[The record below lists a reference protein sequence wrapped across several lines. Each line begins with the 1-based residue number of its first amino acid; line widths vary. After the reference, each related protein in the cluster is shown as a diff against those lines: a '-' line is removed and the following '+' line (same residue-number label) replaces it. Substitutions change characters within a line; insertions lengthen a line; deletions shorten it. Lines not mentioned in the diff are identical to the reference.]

1 MARRVPLSRLSQRQ
15 QLTRRQRMSRWQRE
29 RRQQAFIVT
38 IFTAVLLSAV
48 GLVAWAASER
58 YYEQNLAPAVTV
70 DGRIVPMREFQR
82 QLDLELVRFYQEYGV
97 PPGFENDPELL
108 QQKAQYETLALE
120 RLIEQR
126 ILDAEAKAAGYE
138 PAADEVETQYAV
150 EFAEYRVRHILIEV
164 PEDAEDKEL
173 AELNAAAKARFVL
186 NELRVAPMD
195 QDLWNKLAA
204 EHSSDPGSQFSGGE
218 LGFAP
223 SGQYVTEFADA
234 LRTLEIGQVSDLVKT
249 QFGYHIIQVQEERE
263 PSENELVQRYLT
275 SGFTEADLRERAR
288 YDALRREF
296 ERRAKAEAVTSPTE
310 QVHLAAILVHIP
322 LPTAESFDAFSAAL
336 QKQTDVRNALQ
347 AGTDFAEIA
356 TQYSDDTASKEKGGD
371 IGWVARGMIV
381 EPAAEKRVFE
391 TEPGKVAEPI
401 TLGTTQWIVY
411 KVLEKEASRDLDE
424 DQTKRISDSAYQYWL
439 EQEKLEHGVDKHILE
454 F

>member
-1 MARRVPLSRLSQRQ
+1 
-15 QLTRRQRMSRWQRE
+15 MSRWQRE
-29 RRQQAFIVT
+29 RRQQAVIVT
-38 IFTAVLLSAV
+38 VFTAVLLSAV

-58 YYEQNLAPAVTV
+58 YYDENLAPAVTV

-82 QLDLELVRFYQEYGV
+82 RLDFELVKFYHDFGV

-120 RLIEQR
+120 RIIEQR
-126 ILDAEAKAAGYE
+126 ILDAEAKEAGYQ
-138 PAADEVETQYAV
+138 PPADELETQYAV
-150 EFAEYRVRHILIEV
+150 EFGEYRVRHILIEV
-164 PEDAEDKEL
+164 PADAEDKEL

-204 EHSSDPGSQFSGGE
+204 EHSNDPGSQFSGGE

-249 QFGYHIIQVQEERE
+249 QFGYHIIQVQEKRE
-263 PSENELVQRYLT
+263 PSENELVQRYLS
-275 SGFTEADLRERAR
+275 SGFTETDLREQAR

-296 ERRAKAEAVTSPTE
+296 ERRAKAASVTSPTE

-322 LPTAESFDAFSAAL
+322 LPTAQSFDAFSAAL
-336 QKQTDVRNALQ
+336 QKQTDVRNAID

-356 TQYSDDTASKEKGGD
+356 KQYSDDAESKEKGGD

-381 EPAAEKRVFE
+381 EPAAEERAFG
-391 TEPGKVAEPI
+391 TEPGKVAAPI
-401 TLGTTQWIVY
+401 TLSTTQWIVY

-424 DQTKRISDSAYQYWL
+424 DQTKRISENAYQYWL
-439 EQEKLEHGVDKHILE
+439 ERQKLEHGVDKHILE

>member
-1 MARRVPLSRLSQRQ
+1 
-15 QLTRRQRMSRWQRE
+15 MSRWQRE
-29 RRQQAFIVT
+29 RRQQAVIVT
-38 IFTAVLLSAV
+38 VFTAVLLSAV

-58 YYEQNLAPAVTV
+58 YYEENLAPAVSI
-70 DGRIVPMREFQR
+70 DGRIIPMREFQR

-126 ILDAEAKAAGYE
+126 ILDAEAKEAGYE

-150 EFAEYRVRHILIEV
+150 EFGEYRVRHILIEV
-164 PEDAEDKEL
+164 PADAEDKEL

-186 NELRVAPMD
+186 NELRAAPMD

-204 EHSSDPGSQFSGGE
+204 EHSNDPGSQFSGGE

-223 SGQYVTEFADA
+223 SGQYVSEFADA

-249 QFGYHIIQVQEERE
+249 QFGYHIIQVQEKRE
-263 PSENELVQRYLT
+263 PSENEIVQRYLS
-275 SGFTEADLRERAR
+275 SGYTEIDLRERAR
-288 YDALRREF
+288 YDALKKEF
-296 ERRAKAEAVTSPTE
+296 ERRAKAASVTSPTE
-310 QVHLAAILVHIP
+310 QLHLAAILVHIP

-336 QKQTDVRNALQ
+336 QKQTDVRNALA

-356 TQYSDDTASKEKGGD
+356 KQYSDDTESKEKGGD

-381 EPAAEKRVFE
+381 EPAAEERVFG
-391 TEPGKVAEPI
+391 TEPGNVADPI
-401 TLGTTQWIVY
+401 TLGATQWIVY
-411 KVLEKEASRDLDE
+411 KVLEKEAARDLDE
-424 DQTKRISDSAYQYWL
+424 DQTTRISNSAYQYWL
-439 EQEKLEHGVDKHILE
+439 EREKQEHGVDKHILE